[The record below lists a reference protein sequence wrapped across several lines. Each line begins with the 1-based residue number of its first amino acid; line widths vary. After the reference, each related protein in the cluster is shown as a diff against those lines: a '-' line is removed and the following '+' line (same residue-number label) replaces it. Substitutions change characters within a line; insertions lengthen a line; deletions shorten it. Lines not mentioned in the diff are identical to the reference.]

1 MTFDAQDFC
10 QHTTLRQTNIVNAND
25 TISSVQE
32 AGTVM
37 LSPTLSLSNT
47 LFVPSI
53 SHKLLFVS
61 QITKD
66 LNCTTLMYLDFILIQ
81 DILMKEIIGHGTKK
95 GGSTIWMTSKWDR
108 HIMWDSRVIPK

>member
-10 QHTTLRQTNIVNAND
+10 QHTALRQTNIVNAND

-37 LSPTLSLSNT
+37 LSPALSLSNT

-81 DILMKEIIGHGTKK
+81 DILTKEIIGHGTKK

-108 HIMWDSRVIPK
+108 HIMWDSRVIPE